1 MDMKNSRYSGMALLR
16 TFAARHESELAK
28 GALEAR
34 GLRVILASDDCGSMD
49 PALGLATGG
58 AKVYVEESCIE
69 EARGILEGEFDGE

>member
-1 MDMKNSRYSGMALLR
+1 MWPFLFISNHLQASGW
-16 TFAARHESELAK
+16 ELAK

-69 EARGILEGEFDGE
+69 EARGILEGDFDGE